1 MVYTTTLQHDCTRL
15 VKKCFL
21 SPKHVLTK
29 AFFSIFLFKLLLFST
44 LQVLLQANKQL
55 CFKQELLLI
64 LIKNTTTEQLTEY
77 TDIHELQALVG
88 VSLCVYWV
96 LMPYGKIFHRWC
108 KDTWI
113 LLTKTKPGMLQRQA
127 SISLECFVKALFS
140 SPGIY
145 LKGWEHLQVA
155 DHTNNTLFST
165 FMA

>member
-21 SPKHVLTK
+21 SPKYVLTK

-88 VSLCVYWV
+88 VSLCVY
-96 LMPYGKIFHRWC
+96 
-108 KDTWI
+108 
-113 LLTKTKPGMLQRQA
+113 
-127 SISLECFVKALFS
+127 
-140 SPGIY
+140 
-145 LKGWEHLQVA
+145 
-155 DHTNNTLFST
+155 
-165 FMA
+165 